1 LAGADSVLAGPV
13 GVGLT
18 VAVAVGVSEG
28 AVAVGLGDGVST
40 ATTTA
45 VVALGVTVGSEDD
58 PHARINAPSKSGASV
73 SKGLVNGFK
82 WKLQAPC
89 RTAGLRESL
98 PTTVIRG
105 PADDGRAVGRSKALE
120 KRTA

>member
-45 VVALGVTVGSEDD
+45 VALGVTVGSEDD
-58 PHARINAPSKSGASV
+58 PHARMNAPSKSGGNAS
-73 SKGLVNGFK
+73 SSLLADFK
-82 WKLQAPC
+82 QISYWQMA
-89 RTAGLRESL
+89 S
-98 PTTVIRG
+98 
-105 PADDGRAVGRSKALE
+105 
-120 KRTA
+120 